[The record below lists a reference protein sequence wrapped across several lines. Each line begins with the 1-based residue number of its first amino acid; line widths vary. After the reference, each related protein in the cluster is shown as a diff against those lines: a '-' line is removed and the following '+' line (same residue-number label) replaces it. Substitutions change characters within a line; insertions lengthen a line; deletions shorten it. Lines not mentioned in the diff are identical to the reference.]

1 VPITDEMVADEVN
14 KLCVNEGTLESCEKA
29 AAGDYCTGHAVMT
42 GKDGA
47 EFYNL
52 KGAVIQV
59 PPADKGGKGMILGIM
74 VDDFAKQVGS
84 PKPGDTLT
92 VKAKGP
98 DNHEVE
104 GIRNNDLTVTFK
116 VDRIDRI
123 IAATAAQMAASM
135 GFEDEGALKA
145 MVRERMNQR
154 VAIQQQTAMH
164 QQAAKHLLDN
174 TKMELPER
182 TTSQQADRTLQRRRL
197 ELMYRGVD
205 VARIEEH
212 MAELRRSSKDAAAR
226 ELKLF
231 FILHKAS
238 QALNV
243 SISEQEINFRI
254 AQIAQQR
261 GVRPDRLRAE
271 LIQNNQ
277 INGIY
282 TQLGEHK
289 TLDAI
294 VAKANVT
301 EMSAEEFE
309 KMMKEEAAKA

>member
-1 VPITDEMVADEVN
+1 
-14 KLCVNEGTLESCEKA
+14 
-29 AAGDYCTGHAVMT
+29 
-42 GKDGA
+42 
-47 EFYNL
+47 
-52 KGAVIQV
+52 
-59 PPADKGGKGMILGIM
+59 MILGIM

>member
-1 VPITDEMVADEVN
+1 
-14 KLCVNEGTLESCEKA
+14 
-29 AAGDYCTGHAVMT
+29 
-42 GKDGA
+42 
-47 EFYNL
+47 
-52 KGAVIQV
+52 
-59 PPADKGGKGMILGIM
+59 
-74 VDDFAKQVGS
+74 
-84 PKPGDTLT
+84 
-92 VKAKGP
+92 
-98 DNHEVE
+98 
-104 GIRNNDLTVTFK
+104 
-116 VDRIDRI
+116 
-123 IAATAAQMAASM
+123 
-135 GFEDEGALKA
+135 
-145 MVRERMNQR
+145 
-154 VAIQQQTAMH
+154 
-164 QQAAKHLLDN
+164 
-174 TKMELPER
+174 
-182 TTSQQADRTLQRRRL
+182 
-197 ELMYRGVD
+197 
-205 VARIEEH
+205 